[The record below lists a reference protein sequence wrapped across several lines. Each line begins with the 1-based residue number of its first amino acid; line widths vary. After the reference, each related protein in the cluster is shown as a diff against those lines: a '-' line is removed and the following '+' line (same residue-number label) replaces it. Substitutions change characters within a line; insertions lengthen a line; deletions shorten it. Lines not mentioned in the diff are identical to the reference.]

1 MNLSDTWSVGKI
13 TSLSHKEKQDLK
25 KALKEEVDRYEVIAL
40 KRYNDVNNK
49 SIMISDEE
57 HKIRQECMR
66 RNAVNHMKQ

>member
-1 MNLSDTWSVGKI
+1 M
-13 TSLSHKEKQDLK
+13 
-25 KALKEEVDRYEVIAL
+25 
-40 KRYNDVNNK
+40 KRYNDISNK

>member
-1 MNLSDTWSVGKI
+1 MVSRKD

-25 KALKEEVDRYEVIAL
+25 KALKEEVGRYEEIAL
-40 KRYNDVNNK
+40 KRYNDLNNK

-66 RNAVNHMKQ
+66 RNAVNHMK